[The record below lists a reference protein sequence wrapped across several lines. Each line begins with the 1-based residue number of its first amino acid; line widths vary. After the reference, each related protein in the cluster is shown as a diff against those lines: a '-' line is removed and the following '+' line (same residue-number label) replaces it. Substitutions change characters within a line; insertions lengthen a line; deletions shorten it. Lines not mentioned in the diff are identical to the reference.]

1 VSIFKRPNS
10 PFYYT
15 EFIIKGRRVVRSTG
29 TASAREAEAYEKR
42 LKEQTTR
49 DAPKQNTLTPSLT
62 LDQACGKYWKE
73 HGRKLADERNVRRWL
88 QYIVLHGVKDLSLRE
103 LSTKHCADMVTA
115 MEGADIGRIAIN
127 RTVTCLQGVHNMA
140 AKKWEEPVKVIDWR
154 LLKTKERGR
163 TRSLTRADAN
173 RLLAALPAHIR
184 SLVLFILSTGLR
196 KKEAFDLVWTRVN
209 FENGSIN
216 VRVKGGDD
224 REVLLTPEAI
234 AVLRET
240 PQSGRYV
247 FDTKNWRK
255 HFEAALVASEIE
267 NFRWHD
273 LRHTF
278 ATWMGQSGAAL
289 EIIRD
294 QLGHS
299 SIAVTQ
305 KYRHVVQ
312 KEVRSALGRMPALAR
327 QDASQSAPDAKTDA
341 AIPNTEPQ
349 H

>member
-1 VSIFKRPNS
+1 MGIFKRDGS

-15 EFIIKGRRVVRSTG
+15 EFIFKGRRIVRSTG
-29 TASAREAEAYEKR
+29 TASAREAESFEKR
-42 LKEQTTR
+42 LKEQVAR
-49 DAPKQNTLTPSLT
+49 EAPKAVTLAPSLT
-62 LDQACGKYWKE
+62 LDQACGRYWKE

-88 QYIVLHGVKDLSLRE
+88 QYIVRFGSKDLPMRE
-103 LSTKHCADMVTA
+103 LSTKHCADMVTS
-115 MEGADIGRIAIN
+115 MEGGDIGRIAIN
-127 RTVTCLQGVHNMA
+127 RVVTCLQGVHNMA

-163 TRSLTRADAN
+163 TRSLTRAEAG
-173 RLLAALPAHIR
+173 RLLAALPIHIR
-184 SLVLFILSTGLR
+184 RLVLFILSTGLR

-209 FENGSIN
+209 TENGSVN
-216 VRVKGGDD
+216 VRVKGGED
-224 REVLLTPEAI
+224 REVLLSPEAI

-240 PQSGRYV
+240 PQVGRYV
-247 FDTKNWRK
+247 FDTTNWRK
-255 HFEAALVASEIE
+255 HFDAALVAAEIE

-289 EIIRD
+289 ELIRD

-312 KEVRSALGRMPALAR
+312 KEVRAALERMPTLADDR
-327 QDASQSAPDAKTDA
+327 
-341 AIPNTEPQ
+341 
-349 H
+349 